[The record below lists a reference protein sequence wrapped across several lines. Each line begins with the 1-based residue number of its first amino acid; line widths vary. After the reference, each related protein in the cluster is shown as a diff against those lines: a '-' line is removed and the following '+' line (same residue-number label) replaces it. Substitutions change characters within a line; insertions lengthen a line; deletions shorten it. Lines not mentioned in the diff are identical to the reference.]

1 MKSIVILIS
10 GRGSNLK
17 AILEADLPVRIAA
30 VISNNPDAAGLELA
44 KQQGIPTQTLDHRTF
59 PNRAAFDTALS
70 GLIDGYQPDLVVLAG
85 FMRILTDAFVLHY
98 QGKMINIH
106 PSLLPAFPGIN
117 THAQALKEGVK
128 IHGCTVH
135 FVTPTLDHGPIIAQ
149 AAVHV
154 QPSDTPATLSA
165 RVLEQEHK
173 LFPQAIR
180 WFAEGRLQLCDNGI
194 VNLSDPFMSQSA
206 LLSPWE
212 TK

>member
-17 AILEADLPVRIAA
+17 AILEADLSVRIAA
-30 VISNNPDAAGLELA
+30 VISNKPDAAGLELA
-44 KQQGIPTQTLDHRTF
+44 KQHGIPTQTLDHRTF
-59 PNRAAFDTALS
+59 PDREAFDTALS
-70 GLIDGYQPDLVVLAG
+70 GLIDSYRPDLVVLAG
-85 FMRILTDAFVLHY
+85 FMRILTDAFVMHY
-98 QGKMINIH
+98 QGRMINIH
-106 PSLLPAFPGIN
+106 PSLLPAFPGLN
-117 THAQALKEGVK
+117 THALALKEGVK

-149 AAVHV
+149 AAVNV
-154 QPSDTPATLSA
+154 LPTDTPATLSA

-180 WFAEGRLQLCDNGI
+180 WFAEGRLHLDDNGI
-194 VNLSDPFMSQSA
+194 VNLSAPIMSHSA

>member
-30 VISNNPDAAGLELA
+30 VISNKPDAAGLELA
-44 KQQGIPTQTLDHRTF
+44 KQHNIPTQILDHRTF
-59 PNRAAFDTALS
+59 PNRETFDTALS
-70 GLIDGYQPDLVVLAG
+70 GLIDSYHPDLLVLAG
-85 FMRILTDAFVLHY
+85 FMRILTDAFVMHY
-98 QGKMINIH
+98 QGRMMNIH
-106 PSLLPAFPGIN
+106 PSLLPSFPGLD
-117 THAQALKEGVK
+117 THAAALKMGVK

-154 QPSDTPATLSA
+154 LTTDTPATLSA

-173 LFPQAIR
+173 IFPQAIR
-180 WFAEGRLQLCDNGI
+180 WFAEGRLHLGDDGI